1 MEGRHG
7 ILKSDFNAQSLRV
20 SAASVRVDD
29 LVAGRDVC
37 LFKAD
42 VEGYEPQVL
51 QTAQT
56 LLATRSVPSLQ
67 LELTRTRGSP
77 DPTEHDPNP
86 TRNPTPNPGS
96 IALNPARSRTHSR
109 THSRTRSRT
118 CTRRVSRLA
127 RPDVRGDQDAPPA
140 RHARLHLQAGA
151 QRRRRRRR
159 REP

>member
-1 MEGRHG
+1 MTGMEGRHG

-77 DPTEHDPNP
+77 DQTCAAIKMLHQLATLGYTFRQVPN
-86 TRNPTPNPGS
+86 
-96 IALNPARSRTHSR
+96 
-109 THSRTRSRT
+109 
-118 CTRRVSRLA
+118 
-127 RPDVRGDQDAPPA
+127 DAAAAVDANHP
-140 RHARLHLQAGA
+140 
-151 QRRRRRRR
+151 
-159 REP
+159 

>member
-42 VEGYEPQVL
+42 VEGYEPQVPNPNPNPSKCSPSASPDPNPSPSPSPEQVL

-77 DPTEHDPNP
+77 DQTCAAIKMLRQLATLGYTFRQVPNDAAAAVDA
-86 TRNPTPNPGS
+86 N
-96 IALNPARSRTHSR
+96 H
-109 THSRTRSRT
+109 
-118 CTRRVSRLA
+118 
-127 RPDVRGDQDAPPA
+127 PD
-140 RHARLHLQAGA
+140 
-151 QRRRRRRR
+151 RRR
-159 REP
+159 